1 MPRRNSLTRRLLRHL
16 LLVSLVSGVLSVLGR
31 RRPWD
36 EWDGAGSLEDEP
48 RPEAQPA
55 ASGRGFTRRF
65 AVAFSFC
72 LLFFAGLAF
81 SAGAGDGVR
90 GLLEADDTTAVAS
103 ETDTTGQTDTTGGQT
118 DTTGTTETERTA
130 VEQSPQ
136 EGVPTP
142 QRGDVVDEHQ
152 PGGTPVEAA
161 PAPRTAE
168 PSSSPPRPVLTT
180 RAAPAAPP
188 NTAAG
193 STSRAARPTLR
204 RSRPQEPQTHRQKK
218 PVAPPPLDPEV
229 KGAAAATVWLN
240 RAAPDPT
247 PAAARLRLGFAR
259 ELVAYSAQAH
269 VDWALVLAVL
279 RAGGHEG
286 RVPATR
292 ASLRT
297 LSFRLGALGARANP
311 WASALAYSSDASF
324 ADRVVALRHYYRA
337 VGLAGLVYGLVS
349 QKADLQDRVLHDSRL
364 QIYPGGRNDVAAGR
378 VDVRVLALLLYL
390 AETYHQVTVSCLVS
404 GHRLY
409 ARPGV
414 ISAHIYGR
422 AVDIA
427 ALGGMSIYGH
437 QRPGGITEQAV
448 RSILMLP
455 GGMLPAQVI
464 SLLGLGG
471 PSFPLANHYHH
482 IHVGY

>member
-16 LLVSLVSGVLSVLGR
+16 LLVSLVSGLLSVLGR

-48 RPEAQPA
+48 APEVQPA
-55 ASGRGFTRRF
+55 PSGRGFTKRF

-72 LLFFAGLAF
+72 LVFFAGLAL

-90 GLLEADDTTAVAS
+90 GLLEADDTAAVAS
-103 ETDTTGQTDTTGGQT
+103 ETATTGET
-118 DTTGTTETERTA
+118 DTTGTTEPERTA

-136 EGVPTP
+136 EGVATP
-142 QRGDVVDEHQ
+142 QRGEVVDEQQ

-168 PSSSPPRPVLTT
+168 PSPSPSRPVLTT
-180 RAAPAAPP
+180 RTAPAAPQ
-188 NTAAG
+188 TTTAG
-193 STSRAARPTLR
+193 SRSHAARSAPR
-204 RSRPQEPQTHRQKK
+204 RSRPQAPQTHRQRK
-218 PVAPPPLDPEV
+218 PIAPPPLDPEV

-247 PAAARLRLGFAR
+247 PPAARLRLRFAR

-269 VDWALVLAVL
+269 VDWALVLGVL

-297 LSFRLGALGARANP
+297 LSLRLGALGARANP
-311 WASALAYSSDASF
+311 WASALAYSSDTSF

-378 VDVRVLALLLYL
+378 VDVRVLSLLLYL
-390 AETYHQVTVSCLVS
+390 AETYHQVTVSCLIS

-427 ALGGMSIYGH
+427 ALGGVSIYGH
-437 QRPGGITEQAV
+437 QQPGAITEQAV

-471 PSFPLANHYHH
+471 PSFPLANHYDH